1 MEPTHYDLVVVLAV
15 LFGLGLAIVGFVAGV
30 LVSRILSRLD
40 RSRDMTR
47 AVGAMVL
54 QEADKIS
61 ALVAQQR

>member
-54 QEADKIS
+54 QEADKIR